1 MENEKKENVLPPFQP
16 KKDIPL
22 LSFLLIVVIS
32 IITSTFLLLPKGN
45 KKYVNIQYNNQLLW
59 EKEDQ
64 NKKTEISFPD
74 KGEKRITFRNEDG
87 ILYGIEEGFSFVDG
101 EITLTLYADYSIQI
115 KKEDVFCNDHT
126 CSKLGRIYTSYTPLV
141 CLPNHFQ
148 AMIVTD
154 QYPEFDA

>member
-45 KKYVNIQYNNQLLW
+45 NKYVNIQYNNQLLW
-59 EKEDQ
+59 EKEDKD
-64 NKKTEISFPD
+64 KKTAISFPD
-74 KGEKRITFRNEDG
+74 KGEKRITFRSEDG
-87 ILYGIEEGFSFVDG
+87 ILYGIEEGFSFADG

-115 KKEDVFCNDHT
+115 RKDDVFCKDHT

>member
-16 KKDIPL
+16 IKDVTL
-22 LSFLLIVVIS
+22 LSFLLILVIS
-32 IITSTFLLLPKGN
+32 IITATFLLLPKGN

-59 EKEDQ
+59 EKEDED
-64 NKKTEISFPD
+64 KKTAISFPE

-87 ILYGIEEGFSFVDG
+87 ALYGIKEGFSFVDG
-101 EITLTLYADYSIQI
+101 ELTLTLYADSSIQI
-115 KKEDVFCNDHT
+115 KKEDVFCKDHT